1 MIKINITSRHFKA
14 HETLQD
20 YIQNNIENLSKYN
33 EEILHADVIL
43 SFEKAVNSIKHCEI
57 IVKLKDKILTTKE
70 SADEFNKA
78 VDKAINKIEVQLKKY
93 KDKNKKD
100 KHAVNK
106 KIAKTI

>member
-100 KHAVNK
+100 KHAINK

>member
-100 KHAVNK
+100 KHALNK